1 VVTLGPTPVI
11 LALRRLRQDSKFQ
24 SFWATEHDSVSKE
37 KKKKKPKLLVGDA
50 VQW

>member
-1 VVTLGPTPVI
+1 LGPTPVI

-24 SFWATEHDSVSKE
+24 SFWATEHDIVSKE